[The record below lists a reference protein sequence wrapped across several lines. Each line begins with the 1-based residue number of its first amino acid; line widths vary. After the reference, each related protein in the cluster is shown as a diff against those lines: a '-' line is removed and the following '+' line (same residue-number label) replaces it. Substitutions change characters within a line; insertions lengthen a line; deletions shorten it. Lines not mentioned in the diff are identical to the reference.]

1 MLRLFAAEFRR
12 SALLMRRYLGNTVG
26 GVLGITLVF
35 LALFYGAQFIT
46 GVSRFGDRLDALVV
60 GYSLWTLILFILAE
74 VSADAQQE
82 AQSGTLEQV
91 CLSPFGLTRIF
102 VLRSLAGMVWMLLTN
117 GVVLGLLLLI
127 TGVQLQVSAWVLI
140 PVLGALL
147 SAYGLAFLFGSLALG
162 AKKVQQ
168 LLNLVNF
175 ALLFLMMTPFET
187 MSPAIRAATSV
198 LPLVPS
204 AGGLRHTLVQGQAL
218 EPLNALLILVSGAA
232 WFAVGIYAF
241 YRADRS
247 VRLRGVLNSY

>member
-12 SALLMRRYLGNTVG
+12 S
-26 GVLGITLVF
+26 
-35 LALFYGAQFIT
+35 
-46 GVSRFGDRLDALVV
+46 ALVV

-140 PVLGALL
+140 PGFMITITVLAWQFVGD
-147 SAYGLAFLFGSLALG
+147 
-162 AKKVQQ
+162 
-168 LLNLVNF
+168 
-175 ALLFLMMTPFET
+175 
-187 MSPAIRAATSV
+187 
-198 LPLVPS
+198 
-204 AGGLRHTLVQGQAL
+204 GLRD
-218 EPLNALLILVSGAA
+218 
-232 WFAVGIYAF
+232 AF
-241 YRADRS
+241 DPRR
-247 VRLRGVLNSY
+247 RQ